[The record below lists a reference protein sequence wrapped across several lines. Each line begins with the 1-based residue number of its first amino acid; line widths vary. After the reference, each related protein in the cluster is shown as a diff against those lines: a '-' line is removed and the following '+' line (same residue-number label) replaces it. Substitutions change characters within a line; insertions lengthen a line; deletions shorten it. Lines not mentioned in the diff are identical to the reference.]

1 MRKARSGLCVDQLD
15 LRRLLSLAGTLLI
28 AALLSQM
35 VVPGAQAAP
44 QLSKSDTQSLEVA
57 FGILEDTF
65 SGEAELKWLL
75 MFKKLTL
82 AGPAK
87 QVEILMK
94 KMQTASSERGAELK
108 KLRKLEPKVT
118 SDPPPSPM
126 GDAIQSAAQEAGTEE
141 LIFAQGV
148 FNIRFLFLQAQATRM
163 ISVVAAEAAKVDP
176 NAERQEWLNEVA
188 TQFQEY
194 RDEIVELA
202 KDCAI
207 K

>member
-15 LRRLLSLAGTLLI
+15 SRRLLSLAGTLLI

-141 LIFAQGV
+141 LIFARLGLA
-148 FNIRFLFLQAQATRM
+148 RAHARCALF
-163 ISVVAAEAAKVDP
+163 
-176 NAERQEWLNEVA
+176 
-188 TQFQEY
+188 
-194 RDEIVELA
+194 
-202 KDCAI
+202 
-207 K
+207 